1 MVTVDL
7 GGDFSTEYSAGDH
20 GLLFAQ
26 TSAERH
32 AEKLPLAIAASK
44 RLVRHDRK
52 IERIEDWAP
61 N

>member
-7 GGDFSTEYSAGDH
+7 SGDFSTEYWAGDH
-20 GLLFAQ
+20 ALLFAQ

-32 AEKLPLAIAASK
+32 AEKLPVAIAPSK

-52 IERIEDWAP
+52 LERMEDWAP